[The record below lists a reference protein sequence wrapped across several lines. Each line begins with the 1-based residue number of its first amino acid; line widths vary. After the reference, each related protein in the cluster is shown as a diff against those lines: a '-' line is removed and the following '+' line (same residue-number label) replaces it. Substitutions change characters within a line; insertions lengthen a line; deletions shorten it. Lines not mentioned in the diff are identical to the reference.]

1 MSKNSSGIKNSNIRW
16 ERIIAAGVLLVV
28 LLLLVFKG
36 LSSLFSGDD
45 DDSIKK
51 TEKSSS
57 SADSSDS
64 EEDTGIKYDLT
75 VCIDPG
81 HGDYASGTLSTDGSR
96 LEKDDNL
103 RISLKLRDCLKK
115 YGVNV
120 VMTRDTDVFLELE
133 ERTDIANNS
142 GCDLFLCMHRNA
154 YTGEMN
160 GVEVWVHNS
169 KPSEDTTLANN
180 ILTALEKVGISYN
193 RGVSYGYSGDE
204 TENYYVNNHSKM
216 PSCLVELGFL
226 TDETDNK
233 DFDAH
238 IDEYAQAIADAAVKT
253 AVDLGITDNNGNR
266 LAQKPFFTRNNT

>member
-1 MSKNSSGIKNSNIRW
+1 
-16 ERIIAAGVLLVV
+16 
-28 LLLLVFKG
+28 
-36 LSSLFSGDD
+36 
-45 DDSIKK
+45 
-51 TEKSSS
+51 
-57 SADSSDS
+57 
-64 EEDTGIKYDLT
+64 
-75 VCIDPG
+75 
-81 HGDYASGTLSTDGSR
+81 
-96 LEKDDNL
+96 
-103 RISLKLRDCLKK
+103 
-115 YGVNV
+115 
-120 VMTRDTDVFLELE
+120 
-133 ERTDIANNS
+133 
-142 GCDLFLCMHRNA
+142 
-154 YTGEMN
+154 MN